1 MRRKLHVLALA
12 SLLVVGGLAATSG
25 PTSAGDG
32 FARYQQQQARD
43 REQARAR
50 EQTRAREQARAR
62 QQAALSKS
70 WPSTPKSAGARPK
83 ASTVSR
89 PARPG
94 TTSSP
99 SAR

>member
-12 SLLVVGGLAATSG
+12 SILVIGGLAATSG
-25 PTSAGDG
+25 PISAGDG
-32 FARYQQQQARD
+32 FARYLQQQARD

-50 EQTRAREQARAR
+50 EQAHAREQARAR
-62 QQAALSKS
+62 EQAALSRS
-70 WPSTPKSAGARPK
+70 RSFTPKSVGARPK
-83 ASTVSR
+83 ATTVSR